1 MQKVQGLKIPEET
14 LGKCRERRVNSSPTY
29 TVLQLR
35 MQHRRSQEQLNE
47 KNLILPLN
55 KTPAFF
61 SEQNGRVGQSQTEDF
76 LKFKGQNGSH
86 KVGPPQMHFS
96 EGPLL
101 ECAKQEKKVRL
112 AEDLSVK
119 ILHRPGPLELVK
131 KNILPL
137 GSGIQDAVKEEIHLP
152 SSSSDAYS
160 FDDDG
165 TSSSSSCSSTSP
177 DRGFPPSP
185 GPLGHRSPIS
195 SNTGLQ
201 LDLTR
206 VPEVSRSMMGSITGA
221 SSLATSGP
229 MGSLPAHA
237 GSTLPKV
244 PAKASEAGKPPR
256 QKKSK
261 DIKPKVKKLKYHQ
274 YVPPDQK
281 AEKSPMT
288 MDAAYSRLLQQQQIF
303 LQLQILNQQQQQQTY
318 CVQTVHPLTTSL
330 SAEQMISFVGSATV
344 GSSTINLSPSAATT
358 TTNPSSTVPSK
369 PELLPAKLDDLTVT
383 ELRQQLRKRGLP
395 VSGTKPAL
403 LERLKPYQIPCTKPP
418 AAISSASLIAPVLE
432 LPTLPV
438 PLAPDGSSPT
448 ACTFQTVPSPAA
460 GELAMPESTGA
471 PGVVEGTALLA
482 FKEDQVLQEKQKVI
496 DSLTWKLKQEQKQA
510 EDLRVELEMH
520 QRLKNRHRAE
530 EKLAPGTAFSME
542 LDNPSSSSP
551 TATESQF
558 LYPLQDKAVEES
570 GTSGTRS
577 ADNFVVFS
585 PPSCEFPRP
594 DFELPQQITASPSS
608 SGSGVRS
615 LEEEL
620 QEAIQKAQLVPSQS
634 IEDILEEP
642 LVCTALEPTDTIEAK
657 PLTVETK
664 PHRAP
669 SPCSQQASPPKRA
682 RHNSSVNLLPPLPS
696 LPLLPPPPATILEF
710 PTCGSYDLLSAAQDG
725 FSTVFS
731 LDHLELPLSPDRPQS
746 RIGSSSSSRMTF
758 DPVDWLEALTSGLT
772 SGFGP
777 SSPVGTSIFSTD
789 FIDSL
794 DFNVNRIIDQWS
806 SC

>member
-1 MQKVQGLKIPEET
+1 
-14 LGKCRERRVNSSPTY
+14 
-29 TVLQLR
+29 

-55 KTPAFF
+55 KTPVAF
-61 SEQNGRVGQSQTEDF
+61 SEQNGSLGQSETKDF
-76 LKFKGQNGSH
+76 LKYKGQNGSH

-96 EGPLL
+96 EGPPV

-137 GSGIQDAVKEEIHLP
+137 GSGIKDAVKEQIRLP
-152 SSSSDAYS
+152 SSSSDAFS

-165 TSSSSSCSSTSP
+165 SSSSSSCSSASP

-185 GPLGHRSPIS
+185 GPLGHRSLIS
-195 SNTGLQ
+195 SSSGLQ
-201 LDLTR
+201 LDLTQD
-206 VPEVSRSMMGSITGA
+206 PEVSRSMAVSVTGA
-221 SSLATSGP
+221 SSMATSGP
-229 MGSLPAHA
+229 MCSLSAQA
-237 GSTLPKV
+237 GLTLPKV
-244 PAKASEAGKPPR
+244 SAKASEAGKPPR

-281 AEKSPMT
+281 AEKSPVA

-344 GSSTINLSPSAATT
+344 GSSAINLSPSAVTT
-358 TTNPSSTVPSK
+358 TTKPSSPLPSK
-369 PELLPAKLDDLTVT
+369 PELLPAKLEDLTVS

-418 AAISSASLIAPVLE
+418 PVPISSSSLITPVLE
-432 LPTLPV
+432 LPTLSG
-438 PLAPDGSSPT
+438 PLAPDSSSPT
-448 ACTFQTVPSPAA
+448 SCTFQTVPSPAT
-460 GELAMPESTGA
+460 GELAMPENTGA
-471 PGVVEGTALLA
+471 PRVVEGVALMA
-482 FKEDQVLQEKQKVI
+482 FEEDQVLQEKQKVI

-551 TATESQF
+551 TATKSQF
-558 LYPLQDKAVEES
+558 LYPLQDKAEEEP
-570 GTSGTRS
+570 GTSGEHS

-585 PPSCEFPRP
+585 PPSCEFTRP

-608 SGSGVRS
+608 SGIRS

-642 LVCTALEPTDTIEAK
+642 LVCIEALEPTDTIVAE
-657 PLTVETK
+657 PLPVETK

-682 RHNSSVNLLPPLPS
+682 RHNSSANLPPPSLPPLP
-696 LPLLPPPPATILEF
+696 PPPPATILDF

-725 FSTVFS
+725 FSTVFP

-746 RIGSSSSSRMTF
+746 RRGSSSSSRVTF